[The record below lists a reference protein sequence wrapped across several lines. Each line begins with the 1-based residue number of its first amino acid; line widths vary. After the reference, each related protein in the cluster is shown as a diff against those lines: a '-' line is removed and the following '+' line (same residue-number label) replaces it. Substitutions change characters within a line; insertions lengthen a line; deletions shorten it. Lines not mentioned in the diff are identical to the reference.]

1 MDRLKAFGNFSTAE
15 ALRVNYCR
23 LYLGAYLASDIM
35 SPDRWTIQ
43 PSCFKGTRAQRSNTP
58 SVKFPRQARPDNVSW
73 AQWRRAL
80 RFLFTSPRCNQLL
93 LLVPL
98 GPWLPLQ
105 HDSPRWTYYRSSD
118 SLVVRSR
125 LTNVLT
131 KFPLERRDRRT
142 LTYLKHHGRRIPILP
157 PNSLPIGPPSE
168 DRCQWATHPSDG
180 LNVIASPVLP
190 PPPKSF
196 KDYASRL
203 DPALRAL
210 VADVELVRPIE
221 EIAQL
226 LSSTSTL
233 TLVGDGG
240 AKTCRGSYGA
250 VAALDSIRILR
261 VKGPVS
267 GPDPRSYQAEAHAM
281 AAVLLSVVLL
291 HQVLPRQ
298 PDHYSSL

>member
-1 MDRLKAFGNFSTAE
+1 MDRLKAFGNCSTAE

-23 LYLGAYLASDIM
+23 LYLGAYLASDII
-35 SPDRWTIQ
+35 SPDGQTIQ
-43 PSCFKGTRAQRSNTP
+43 SSCFKGTLAQRSNSP
-58 SVKFPRQARPDNVSW
+58 SVKFPRQARPGKVSW

-80 RFLFTSPRCNQLL
+80 LFLFTSPRCNQLL

-105 HDSPRWTYYRSSD
+105 NDSPRWTYYRSSD

-131 KFPLERRDRRT
+131 KFPLKRRGRRT

-157 PNSLPIGPPSE
+157 PNSVPIGPTSE
-168 DRCQWATHPSDG
+168 DRRQWATQPSDG

-233 TLVGDGG
+233 TLVGTVEPRHVG
-240 AKTCRGSYGA
+240 A
-250 VAALDSIRILR
+250 
-261 VKGPVS
+261 
-267 GPDPRSYQAEAHAM
+267 AM
-281 AAVLLSVVLL
+281 ALS
-291 HQVLPRQ
+291 P
-298 PDHYSSL
+298 P